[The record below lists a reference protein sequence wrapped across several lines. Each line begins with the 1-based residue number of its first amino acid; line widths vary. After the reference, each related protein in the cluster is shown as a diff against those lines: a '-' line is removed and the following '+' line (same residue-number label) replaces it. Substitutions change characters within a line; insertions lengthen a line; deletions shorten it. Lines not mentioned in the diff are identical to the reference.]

1 MLKNG
6 NYSAHELQRMKVQQS
21 SLFGIW
27 ADYEETIELKIFPGA
42 DGVRIKIWEVS
53 DFNAIARLSLFCGL
67 NGLPKRANWQGFDL
81 VTNLSRVEN
90 NFFSKGIVHMPNIKR
105 RNFSELKISSLEE
118 AHLKFLYGDDRYEGK
133 MIESGSLILRHI
145 RSTDLFR

>member
-21 SLFGIW
+21 SMFGIW
-27 ADYEETIELKIFPGA
+27 SDCEETIELKIFPCA
-42 DGVRIKIWEVS
+42 DGARIKIWEVS

-81 VTNLSRVEN
+81 VTNLSKVES
-90 NFFSKGIVHMPNIKR
+90 NFFDKGLVHMPNIKR
-105 RNFSELKISSLEE
+105 RNFAVLKIYSLEE
-118 AHLKFLYGDDRYEGK
+118 AHLKFLYVDNREGG

>member
-1 MLKNG
+1 M
-6 NYSAHELQRMKVQQS
+6 
-21 SLFGIW
+21 FGIW
-27 ADYEETIELKIFPGA
+27 SDCEETIELKIFPCA
-42 DGVRIKIWEVS
+42 DGARIKIWEVS

-81 VTNLSRVEN
+81 VTNLSKVES
-90 NFFSKGIVHMPNIKR
+90 NFFDKGLVHMPNIKR
-105 RNFSELKISSLEE
+105 RNFAVLKIYSLEE
-118 AHLKFLYGDDRYEGK
+118 AHLKFLYVDNREGG